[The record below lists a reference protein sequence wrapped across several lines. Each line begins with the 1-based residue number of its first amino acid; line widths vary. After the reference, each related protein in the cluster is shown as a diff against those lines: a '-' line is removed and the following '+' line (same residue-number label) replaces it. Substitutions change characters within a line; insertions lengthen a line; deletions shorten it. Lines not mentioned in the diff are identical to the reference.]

1 MRAIGGTLLVSSAPP
16 GAAVSV
22 NGEPTSRVTPVQ
34 LNLAPGTYTITVEKD
49 GQQASERIVVRD
61 GATSHLR
68 IPLGQ

>member
-1 MRAIGGTLLVSSAPP
+1 MSSSPP

-34 LNLAPGTYTITVEKD
+34 LNLAPGTYTITVQKD
-49 GQQASERIVVRD
+49 GQEASERIVIRNGV
-61 GATSHLR
+61 TSHLR